1 VEAAGVVGRAG
12 ELDSIDRLLAQTDA
26 GWRALVLE
34 GVPGIGKTTV
44 WRVGLERAAERGMTV
59 LACRPVEAEAKL
71 AFASLADLVAPVVD
85 GVLPRLPEPQRL
97 ALEVALL
104 RTTATGARLDG
115 RAVGTAVHSL
125 LRHVSAEAPLLV
137 AIDDLQWLDKASAS
151 ALVFA
156 LRRAGESPIRLLAAE
171 RLASAPTAA
180 SLELERAAHDTV
192 ERVRLE
198 PLSLSALHH
207 IIQAQLGQA
216 LPRPMLQRIA
226 RTSGGNPLFALELA
240 RALVESDARP
250 VSGEP
255 LPVPDTLAAL
265 LAKRVSRLPAA
276 VRDVLLAASALATP
290 DVALVRAALGRD
302 LHDEF
307 EAVERA
313 DVARI
318 RDARIN
324 FTHPLLA
331 SVLYSSATAA
341 SRRTLHLTLAGVVSE
356 PEQRARHLAL
366 ASEQADEDVA
376 ETLDAAA
383 AHAAARG
390 APEAAVELAELACK
404 LTPPDLRH
412 EAAQRRLALADHL
425 FRAGD
430 TEEAGRLVRD
440 LVDEL
445 PPSPLRACAR
455 ELLARVLHVAGTS
468 VEATAECEHA
478 LAETVGDRQL
488 EGRIH
493 ATLALVAWHDF
504 DLAREHAR
512 LAVELLDELDEPDP
526 AILSQALMAYA
537 QAELYTGHELPAD
550 VVARGLEL
558 ERVAPAPSV
567 ADRLSAAL
575 GAWLKY
581 QGDLAEAR
589 RWLDAT
595 YEAAVAEGDEGSLA
609 YVLSHLPQLEL
620 WDGNW
625 PEAERA
631 AREHLEL
638 ADQTRQSSQRRQAL
652 FNLAHVHAHMGRA
665 DEART
670 EAEELLREAV
680 LTADEWDESNA
691 RSTLGLL
698 ELSLGRPAEAAVHLA
713 RAMEIREA
721 LGNRE
726 PLRAYGDYIEAL
738 VELGELDRAAEV
750 GAVLDERAK
759 LAGRV
764 PLLAVAAASRGIVA
778 SGRGDLEAAVAA
790 LEEALSHHERAAVRF
805 DLGRTLVALG
815 QVQRRRG
822 ERRAARETLE
832 RACAIFEELG
842 APQWQARASAELRRI
857 PIRRGASTDL
867 TPTEEQVAQ
876 LAAGGRT
883 NREVAQTLFMSPKTV
898 EVNLTRIYRK
908 LGIASRAELGA
919 RMAERRQGAA
929 TPKP

>member
-1 VEAAGVVGRAG
+1 
-12 ELDSIDRLLAQTDA
+12 
-26 GWRALVLE
+26 
-34 GVPGIGKTTV
+34 
-44 WRVGLERAAERGMTV
+44 
-59 LACRPVEAEAKL
+59 ACRPVEAEAKL

-412 EAAQRRLALADHL
+412 EAAQRRLA
-425 FRAGD
+425 
-430 TEEAGRLVRD
+430 
-440 LVDEL
+440 
-445 PPSPLRACAR
+445 
-455 ELLARVLHVAGTS
+455 RVLHVAGTS

-680 LTADEWDESNA
+680 LTAD
-691 RSTLGLL
+691 
-698 ELSLGRPAEAAVHLA
+698 
-713 RAMEIREA
+713 
-721 LGNRE
+721 
-726 PLRAYGDYIEAL
+726 
-738 VELGELDRAAEV
+738 
-750 GAVLDERAK
+750 
-759 LAGRV
+759 
-764 PLLAVAAASRGIVA
+764 
-778 SGRGDLEAAVAA
+778 
-790 LEEALSHHERAAVRF
+790 
-805 DLGRTLVALG
+805 
-815 QVQRRRG
+815 
-822 ERRAARETLE
+822 
-832 RACAIFEELG
+832 
-842 APQWQARASAELRRI
+842 
-857 PIRRGASTDL
+857 
-867 TPTEEQVAQ
+867 
-876 LAAGGRT
+876 
-883 NREVAQTLFMSPKTV
+883 
-898 EVNLTRIYRK
+898 
-908 LGIASRAELGA
+908 
-919 RMAERRQGAA
+919 
-929 TPKP
+929 